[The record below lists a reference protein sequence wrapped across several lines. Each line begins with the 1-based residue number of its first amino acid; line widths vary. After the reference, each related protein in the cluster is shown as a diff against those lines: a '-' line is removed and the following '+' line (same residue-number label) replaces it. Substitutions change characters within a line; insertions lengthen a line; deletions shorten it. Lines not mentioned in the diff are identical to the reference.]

1 MIVLGDV
8 LFRQYLVLFDLTS
21 LIRPTIGIAKQ
32 NPEYKFGTWHPTIKK
47 LRAIRRATL
56 TTLVPKKAIDKVT
69 IFNKHSTQY
78 FINITLG
85 TPEQTKT
92 VTFDTGSSMFGV
104 FCKAPR
110 GYTRRAIFGSGSAKK
125 GGSKARLSDAASH
138 VKANAHTNAA
148 GRTDS
153 ESRRLAEAAKMAKIA
168 SGVTR

>member
-8 LFRQYLVLFDLTS
+8 LFRQYLVLFGLTS

-85 TPEQTKT
+85 TPPQQKT

-104 FCKAPR
+104 FCEAPK
-110 GYTRRAIFGSGSAKK
+110 GYTRRSIFNKKAAKSKGSSKKDKEAKQ
-125 GGSKARLSDAASH
+125 
-138 VKANAHTNAA
+138 
-148 GRTDS
+148 
-153 ESRRLAEAAKMAKIA
+153 LAEAAKMAKIA
-168 SGVTR
+168 NSVTR